1 MPIIIRESRAV
12 VLLCALLLR
21 KDWGNSSEEKL
32 CARLYFRKLLHALSL
47 SRERSAFVEEEIMGR
62 SDDDDDDAQ
71 RQKRRS
77 LVFKE
82 RISSL
87 LSEYFSHHGDVLEF
101 VNSLT
106 ESCVSREQQRR
117 RKKKTNAMNTSN
129 NNYSD
134 DAFILEVGE
143 MVVAKA
149 IRLSLDRGMKE
160 REMCARLMERL
171 AFGVCCVKGGPEEEK
186 EETRTRSHFNI
197 VVIIC
202 QSNTQAES
210 RGGGVCVV

>member
-1 MPIIIRESRAV
+1 
-12 VLLCALLLR
+12 
-21 KDWGNSSEEKL
+21 
-32 CARLYFRKLLHALSL
+32 
-47 SRERSAFVEEEIMGR
+47 MGR
-62 SDDDDDDAQ
+62 NDDDDDDDDAQQ

-117 RKKKTNAMNTSN
+117 RKKKKTNATMNTN
-129 NNYSD
+129 NNSSD

-160 REMCARLMERL
+160 RAMCARLM
-171 AFGVCCVKGGPEEEK
+171 
-186 EETRTRSHFNI
+186 
-197 VVIIC
+197 
-202 QSNTQAES
+202 
-210 RGGGVCVV
+210 

>member
-1 MPIIIRESRAV
+1 
-12 VLLCALLLR
+12 
-21 KDWGNSSEEKL
+21 
-32 CARLYFRKLLHALSL
+32 
-47 SRERSAFVEEEIMGR
+47 MGR
-62 SDDDDDDAQ
+62 NDDDDDDDDAQQ

-117 RKKKTNAMNTSN
+117 RKKKTNATMNTN
-129 NNYSD
+129 NNSSD

-171 AFGVCCVKGGPEEEK
+171 AFGVWSKLFVLKLFVFAFHVTIRHANSK
-186 EETRTRSHFNI
+186 
-197 VVIIC
+197 
-202 QSNTQAES
+202 
-210 RGGGVCVV
+210 

>member
-32 CARLYFRKLLHALSL
+32 CARLYFRKLLHASL
-47 SRERSAFVEEEIMGR
+47 CLAKEAFFVEEEMMGR
-62 SDDDDDDAQ
+62 NDDDDDAQ

-117 RKKKTNAMNTSN
+117 RKKKTKR
-129 NNYSD
+129 D
-134 DAFILEVGE
+134 EHQQQQLF
-143 MVVAKA
+143 
-149 IRLSLDRGMKE
+149 
-160 REMCARLMERL
+160 
-171 AFGVCCVKGGPEEEK
+171 
-186 EETRTRSHFNI
+186 
-197 VVIIC
+197 
-202 QSNTQAES
+202 
-210 RGGGVCVV
+210 

>member
-1 MPIIIRESRAV
+1 
-12 VLLCALLLR
+12 
-21 KDWGNSSEEKL
+21 
-32 CARLYFRKLLHALSL
+32 
-47 SRERSAFVEEEIMGR
+47 MGR
-62 SDDDDDDAQ
+62 NDDDDDDAQ

-82 RISSL
+82 RVSSL
-87 LSEYFSHHGDVLEF
+87 LSEYFSHHGDVLGF

-106 ESCVSREQQRR
+106 ESCVSREQQQRR
-117 RKKKTNAMNTSN
+117 RKKTNATMNTNTN
-129 NNYSD
+129 NSSD

-186 EETRTRSHFNI
+186 EETRTRSHSTSSSSSARVTHGQNH
-197 VVIIC
+197 
-202 QSNTQAES
+202 EE
-210 RGGGVCVV
+210 GVCVV

>member
-1 MPIIIRESRAV
+1 
-12 VLLCALLLR
+12 
-21 KDWGNSSEEKL
+21 
-32 CARLYFRKLLHALSL
+32 
-47 SRERSAFVEEEIMGR
+47 MGR
-62 SDDDDDDAQ
+62 NDDDDDDDTQ
-71 RQKRRS
+71 QKRRS

-106 ESCVSREQQRR
+106 ESCVSREQQQRR
-117 RKKKTNAMNTSN
+117 RKKKTNATMNTN
-129 NNYSD
+129 NNSSD

-171 AFGVCCVKGGPEEEK
+171 AFGVVCFKRGPEEEK
-186 EETRTRSHFNI
+186 EETEEIAGGPDRKPI
-197 VVIIC
+197 L
-202 QSNTQAES
+202 NTQ
-210 RGGGVCVV
+210 